1 MLSNSIAQEALETMC
16 KYPIFKQ
23 RKDMTHQEYNQYLV
37 DWNTFNKV
45 WIYNYT
51 ITSLNKIATIGPV
64 GTVSKIIGQYEFT
77 SGDQRISFIRG
88 QGAHVAAYPASS
100 FLFTTIPPINMSTY
114 ASLSTIYT
122 LGVLSNISTAQ
133 GISTLS
139 GNLAAY
145 LGNISTLS
153 FLSTV
158 RAVSTLNQ
166 YEVSTISTIISPY
179 DISTFNG
186 LEGTLYMSTIIYDVI
201 NDTVPL
207 VIEPIGP
214 STLAFYV
221 SSEVLTLT
229 TPSTFCEYV
238 STFLNPLSRSSLST
252 LTVLSSFSYFNTAYY
267 LAEPSIST
275 YSSLSTLLSFNKK
288 YGVFSPSNLSVLN
301 AISNT
306 YPDPPSRVS
315 TYVGLS
321 TLQYLSSIYQYTS
334 SAFSTIRSLS
344 TTVGRSTV
352 YSSTLTD
359 SSVSTLFYLS
369 SHLSLYEYLN
379 NNNGIPDSNIST
391 IITLSTYTYFL

>member
-1 MLSNSIAQEALETMC
+1 MC

-23 RKDMTHQEYNQYLV
+23 RKDMTIQEYNQYIV
-37 DWNTFNKV
+37 DWNIFNKV

-51 ITSLNKIATIGPV
+51 ITSLNKIATIGP
-64 GTVSKIIGQYEFT
+64 GSNFSPKILQYEFT

-114 ASLSTIYT
+114 NSLSTIYT

-145 LGNISTLS
+145 IGNISTLS

-158 RAVSTLNQ
+158 RAISTLNQ
-166 YEVSTISTIISPY
+166 FQVSTISTIVSPF

-186 LEGTLYMSTIIYDVI
+186 LEGILYMSSIIFDVV
-201 NDTVPL
+201 NDTTPSTL
-207 VIEPIGP
+207 LPIGP

-221 SSEVLTLT
+221 SSEVITLT

-252 LTVLSSFSYFNTAYY
+252 LTVLSSFSYFNTAYF
-267 LAEPSIST
+267 LTEPNIST

-352 YSSTLTD
+352 LSSTLTD

-369 SHLSLYEYLN
+369 SHLSLYEFLS
-379 NNNGIPDSNIST
+379 NNNGIPDSNVST
-391 IITLSTYTYFL
+391 LITLSTYTYFL

>member
-1 MLSNSIAQEALETMC
+1 MLSNSITQEAIETMC

-23 RKDMTHQEYNQYLV
+23 RKDMAITEYNQYIV

-51 ITSLNKIATIGPV
+51 ITSLNLIATIGTSNFKP
-64 GTVSKIIGQYEFT
+64 IISQYEFP

-100 FLFTTIPPINMSTY
+100 LLFTTIPPINMSTY
-114 ASLSTIYT
+114 YSLSTLYV
-122 LGVLSNISTAQ
+122 LGVLSTISTAQ
-133 GISTLS
+133 GISTFN

-145 LGNISTLS
+145 MGNISTLS

-158 RAVSTLNQ
+158 RSISTLNQ
-166 YEVSTISTIISPY
+166 NEVSTISSIVSPF

-186 LEGTLYMSTIIYDVI
+186 LEGTLYMSSIVRDVI
-201 NDTVPL
+201 NDTIPSTIL
-207 VIEPIGP
+207 PIGP
-214 STLAFYV
+214 STLAFFI
-221 SSEVLTLT
+221 SSIVLTLN
-229 TPSTFCEYV
+229 TPSTFCGYV

-252 LTVLSSFSYFNTAYY
+252 LTVLSSFSYFNTAYF
-267 LAEPSIST
+267 LAQPSIST
-275 YSSLSTLLSFNKK
+275 YSSLSTLLSFNKR

-344 TTVGRSTV
+344 TTVGRSTIF
-352 YSSTLTD
+352 SSTLTD
-359 SSVSTLFYLS
+359 SSVSTLYYLS
-369 SHLSLYEYLN
+369 THLSLNEYLN
-379 NNNGIPDSNIST
+379 SNNGIPNENVST
-391 IITLSTYTYFL
+391 LITLSTYTYFL